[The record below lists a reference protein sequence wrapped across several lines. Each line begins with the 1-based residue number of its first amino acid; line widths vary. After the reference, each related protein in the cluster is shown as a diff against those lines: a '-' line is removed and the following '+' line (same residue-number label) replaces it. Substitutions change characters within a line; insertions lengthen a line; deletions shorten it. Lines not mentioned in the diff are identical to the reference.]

1 MEIKHVHVYGINETL
16 SYARF
21 PMLPL
26 DKPELAFQEEAEGKT
41 LGRAKRLGNT
51 PIGSGHDNFL
61 KGITVVFDVNF
72 TNKVWV
78 QAERYHWFEII
89 SSMSTVHALTK
100 TRVDESMFSEYTDKV
115 IVDRLIEIQQTY
127 TKNPTKDNLLRLLYS
142 CPAGITVRAGITTN
156 YRQLKTIYEQ
166 RHNHVLPEW
175 REFCQFLLTLPHFKE
190 WCVPMKG
197 AA

>member
-1 MEIKHVHVYGINETL
+1 MEIKHVHVYGMDETL

-26 DKPELAFQEEAEGKT
+26 DKPELAFQEEEGNKT

-100 TRVDESMFSEYTDKV
+100 TQIDEYMFCEWTDKV
-115 IVDRLIEIQQTY
+115 IIDRLIEIQKTY
-127 TKNPTKDNLLRLLYS
+127 TNNPTKDNLLRLLYS

-175 REFCQFLLTLPHFKE
+175 REFCQFLLTLPHFAE
-190 WCVPMKG
+190 WCVPTKG
-197 AA
+197 VA

>member
-26 DKPELAFQEEAEGKT
+26 DKPELAFQKEEGNKT

-61 KGITVVFDVNF
+61 KGITVVFDVDF

-100 TRVDESMFSEYTDKV
+100 TQIDEYMFCEWTDKV
-115 IVDRLIEIQQTY
+115 IIDRLIEIQNTY

-175 REFCQFLLTLPHFKE
+175 REFCQFLLTLPHFAE
-190 WCVPMKG
+190 WCVPTKG
-197 AA
+197 VA

>member
-26 DKPELAFQEEAEGKT
+26 DKPEIAFQEEEGNKT
-41 LGRAKRLGNT
+41 LGRAKRLANT

-61 KGITVVFDVNF
+61 KGITVVFDVDF

-100 TRVDESMFSEYTDKV
+100 TSIDESMFCEWTDKA
-115 IVDRLIEIQQTY
+115 IIDRLIEIQKTY

-175 REFCQFLLTLPHFKE
+175 REFCQFLLTLPHFAE
-190 WCVPMKG
+190 WCVPTKG

>member
-1 MEIKHVHVYGINETL
+1 MEIKHVYGINETL

-61 KGITVVFDVNF
+61 KGITVVFDVDF

-115 IVDRLIEIQQTY
+115 VIDRLIEIQQTY

-175 REFCQFLLTLPHFKE
+175 REFCQFLLTLPHFAE
-190 WCVPMKG
+190 WCVQTKG

>member
-26 DKPELAFQEEAEGKT
+26 DKPEIAFQEEEGNKT
-41 LGRAKRLGNT
+41 LGRAKRLANT

-61 KGITVVFDVNF
+61 KGITVVFDVDF

-100 TRVDESMFSEYTDKV
+100 TSIDESMFCEWADKV
-115 IVDRLIEIQQTY
+115 IIDRLIEIQKTY

-175 REFCQFLLTLPHFKE
+175 REFCQFLLTLPHFAE
-190 WCVPMKG
+190 WCVPTKG
-197 AA
+197 VA

>member
-26 DKPELAFQEEAEGKT
+26 DKPEIAFQEEEGNKT

-61 KGITVVFDVNF
+61 KGITVVFDVDF

-100 TRVDESMFSEYTDKV
+100 TQIDEYMFCEWTDKV
-115 IVDRLIEIQQTY
+115 IIDRLIEIQNTY

-166 RHNHVLPEW
+166 RHNHTLPEW
-175 REFCQFLLTLPHFKE
+175 REFCQFLLTLPHFAE
-190 WCVPMKG
+190 WCAPTKG
-197 AA
+197 VA

>member
-1 MEIKHVHVYGINETL
+1 MEIKHVHVYGINGTL

-61 KGITVVFDVNF
+61 KGITVVFDVDF

-115 IVDRLIEIQQTY
+115 VIDRLIEIQQTY

-175 REFCQFLLTLPHFKE
+175 REFCQFLLTLPHSAE
-190 WCVPMKG
+190 WCVQTKG

>member
-26 DKPELAFQEEAEGKT
+26 DKPELAFQEEEGNKT
-41 LGRAKRLGNT
+41 LARAKRLGNT
-51 PIGSGHDNFL
+51 HIGSGHDNFL
-61 KGITVVFDVNF
+61 KGITVVFDVDF

-100 TRVDESMFSEYTDKV
+100 TSIDESMFSEWTDKV
-115 IVDRLIEIQQTY
+115 IIDRLIEIQQTY
-127 TKNPTKDNLLRLLYS
+127 IKNPTKDNLLRLLYS

-175 REFCQFLLTLPHFKE
+175 REFCQFLLTLPHFAE
-190 WCVPMKG
+190 WCVPTKG
-197 AA
+197 VA

>member
-26 DKPELAFQEEAEGKT
+26 DKPELAFQEEEGNKT

-61 KGITVVFDVNF
+61 KGITVVFDVDF

-100 TRVDESMFSEYTDKV
+100 TRIDESMFSEWTDKV
-115 IVDRLIEIQQTY
+115 IIDRLIEIQQMY
-127 TKNPTKDNLLRLLYS
+127 IKNPTKDNLLRLLYS

-175 REFCQFLLTLPHFKE
+175 REFCQFLLTLPHFAE

>member
-1 MEIKHVHVYGINETL
+1 MEIKHVHVYGMDETL

-26 DKPELAFQEEAEGKT
+26 DKPELAFQEEEGNKT

-61 KGITVVFDVNF
+61 KGITVVFDVDF

-100 TRVDESMFSEYTDKV
+100 TQIDEYMFCEWTDKV
-115 IVDRLIEIQQTY
+115 IIDRLIEIQKTY

-175 REFCQFLLTLPHFKE
+175 REFCQFLLTLPHFAE
-190 WCVPMKG
+190 WCVPTKG
-197 AA
+197 VA

>member
-26 DKPELAFQEEAEGKT
+26 NKPEIAFQEEEGNKT

-61 KGITVVFDVNF
+61 KGITVVFDVDF

-100 TRVDESMFSEYTDKV
+100 TQIDEYMFCEWTDKV
-115 IVDRLIEIQQTY
+115 IIDRLIEIQNTY

-175 REFCQFLLTLPHFKE
+175 REFCQFLLTLPHFAE
-190 WCVPMKG
+190 WCVPTKG
-197 AA
+197 VA

>member
-1 MEIKHVHVYGINETL
+1 MEIKHVHVYGMDETL

-26 DKPELAFQEEAEGKT
+26 DKPELAFQEEEGNKT

-61 KGITVVFDVNF
+61 KGITVVFDVDF

-100 TRVDESMFSEYTDKV
+100 TQIDEYMFCEWTDKV
-115 IVDRLIEIQQTY
+115 IIDRLIEIQQTY

-175 REFCQFLLTLPHFKE
+175 REFCQFLLTLPHFAE
-190 WCVPMKG
+190 WCVPTKG
-197 AA
+197 VA

>member
-26 DKPELAFQEEAEGKT
+26 DKPEIAFQEEEGNKT
-41 LGRAKRLGNT
+41 LGRAKRLANT

-61 KGITVVFDVNF
+61 KGITVVFDVDF

-100 TRVDESMFSEYTDKV
+100 TSIDESMFCEWTDKA
-115 IVDRLIEIQQTY
+115 IIDRLIEIQKTY

-175 REFCQFLLTLPHFKE
+175 REFCQFLLTLPHFAE
-190 WCVPMKG
+190 WCAPTKG
-197 AA
+197 VA

>member
-26 DKPELAFQEEAEGKT
+26 DKPEIAFQEEEGNKT

-51 PIGSGHDNFL
+51 PIGSGHDNSL
-61 KGITVVFDVNF
+61 KGITVVFDVDF

-100 TRVDESMFSEYTDKV
+100 TQIDEYMFCEWTDKV
-115 IVDRLIEIQQTY
+115 IINRLIEIQKTY
-127 TKNPTKDNLLRLLYS
+127 TNNPTKDNLLRLLYS

-175 REFCQFLLTLPHFKE
+175 REFCQFLLTLPHFAE
-190 WCVPMKG
+190 WCAPTKG
-197 AA
+197 VA

>member
-1 MEIKHVHVYGINETL
+1 MEIKHVHVYGIDETL

-26 DKPELAFQEEAEGKT
+26 DKPEIAFQEEEGNKT
-41 LGRAKRLGNT
+41 LGRAKRLANT

-61 KGITVVFDVNF
+61 KGITVVFDVDF

-100 TRVDESMFSEYTDKV
+100 TQIDEHMFCEWTDKV
-115 IVDRLIEIQQTY
+115 IIDRLVEIQQTY
-127 TKNPTKDNLLRLLYS
+127 TNNPTKDNLLRLLYS

-175 REFCQFLLTLPHFKE
+175 REFCQFLLTLPHFAE
-190 WCVPMKG
+190 WCVPTKG
-197 AA
+197 VA

>member
-1 MEIKHVHVYGINETL
+1 MEIKHVHVYGIDETL

-26 DKPELAFQEEAEGKT
+26 DKPEIAFQEEEGNKT

-61 KGITVVFDVNF
+61 KGITVVFDVDF

-100 TRVDESMFSEYTDKV
+100 TQIDEYMFCEWTDKV
-115 IVDRLIEIQQTY
+115 IIDRLIEIQKTY

-175 REFCQFLLTLPHFKE
+175 REFCQFLLTLPHFAE
-190 WCVPMKG
+190 WCVPTKG
-197 AA
+197 VA

>member
-26 DKPELAFQEEAEGKT
+26 DKPELAFQEEEGNKT

-61 KGITVVFDVNF
+61 KGITVVFDVDF

-100 TRVDESMFSEYTDKV
+100 TSIDESMFSEYTDKV
-115 IVDRLIEIQQTY
+115 IINRLIEIQQTY
-127 TKNPTKDNLLRLLYS
+127 TNNPTKDNLLRLLYS

-175 REFCQFLLTLPHFKE
+175 REFCQFLLTLPHFAE
-190 WCVPMKG
+190 WCVPTKG
-197 AA
+197 VA

>member
-1 MEIKHVHVYGINETL
+1 MEIKHVHVYGINGTL

-61 KGITVVFDVNF
+61 KGITVVFDVDF

-115 IVDRLIEIQQTY
+115 VIDRLIEIQQTY

-156 YRQLKTIYEQ
+156 YRQLKTIYEH

-175 REFCQFLLTLPHFKE
+175 REFCQFLLTLPHFAE
-190 WCVPMKG
+190 WCVQTKG

>member
-1 MEIKHVHVYGINETL
+1 MEIKHVHVYGIDETL

-26 DKPELAFQEEAEGKT
+26 DKPELAFQEEEGNKT
-41 LGRAKRLGNT
+41 FGRAKRLGNT

-61 KGITVVFDVNF
+61 KGITVVFDVDF

-100 TRVDESMFSEYTDKV
+100 TSIDESMFSEWTDKV
-115 IVDRLIEIQQTY
+115 IIDRLIEIQQTY

-175 REFCQFLLTLPHFKE
+175 REFCQFLLTLPHFAE

>member
-1 MEIKHVHVYGINETL
+1 MEIKHVHVYGIDETL

-26 DKPELAFQEEAEGKT
+26 DKPELAFQEEEENKT
-41 LGRAKRLGNT
+41 LSRAKRLGNT

-61 KGITVVFDVNF
+61 KGITVVFDVDF

-100 TRVDESMFSEYTDKV
+100 TQIDESTFCEYTDKV
-115 IVDRLIEIQQTY
+115 IINRLIEIQQTY

-175 REFCQFLLTLPHFKE
+175 REFCQFLLTLPHFAE
-190 WCVPMKG
+190 WCVPTKG

>member
-1 MEIKHVHVYGINETL
+1 MEIKHVHVYGMDETL

-26 DKPELAFQEEAEGKT
+26 NKPEIAFQEEVGNKT
-41 LGRAKRLGNT
+41 LNRAKRLGNT

-61 KGITVVFDVNF
+61 KGITVVFDVDF

-100 TRVDESMFSEYTDKV
+100 TRIDESTFCEWTDKV
-115 IVDRLIEIQQTY
+115 IIDRLIEIQQTY

-175 REFCQFLLTLPHFKE
+175 CEFCQFLLTLPHFTE
-190 WCVPMKG
+190 WCVPTKG
-197 AA
+197 VA

>member
-26 DKPELAFQEEAEGKT
+26 DKPELAFREEEEGKT

-61 KGITVVFDVNF
+61 KGITVVFDVDF

-78 QAERYHWFEII
+78 QAKRYHWFEII

-100 TRVDESMFSEYTDKV
+100 TSIDESMFSEWTDKV
-115 IVDRLIEIQQTY
+115 IIDRLIEIQQTY
-127 TKNPTKDNLLRLLYS
+127 IKNPTKDNLLRLLYS

-175 REFCQFLLTLPHFKE
+175 REFCQFLLTLPHFAE

>member
-1 MEIKHVHVYGINETL
+1 MKIKHVHVYGINETL

-26 DKPELAFQEEAEGKT
+26 DNPEIAFQEEEGNKT

-61 KGITVVFDVNF
+61 KGITVVFDVDF

-100 TRVDESMFSEYTDKV
+100 TSIDESMFCEWADKV
-115 IVDRLIEIQQTY
+115 IIDRLIEIQKTY

-175 REFCQFLLTLPHFKE
+175 REFCQFLLTLPHFAE
-190 WCVPMKG
+190 WCVPTKG
-197 AA
+197 VA

>member
-1 MEIKHVHVYGINETL
+1 MEIKHVHVYGMDETL

-21 PMLPL
+21 PMIPL
-26 DKPELAFQEEAEGKT
+26 DKPELAFQEEDGNKT

-61 KGITVVFDVNF
+61 KGITVVFDVDF

-115 IVDRLIEIQQTY
+115 IIDRLIEIQKTH

-175 REFCQFLLTLPHFKE
+175 REFCQFLLTLPHFAE
-190 WCVPMKG
+190 WCVPTKG
-197 AA
+197 VA

>member
-1 MEIKHVHVYGINETL
+1 MKIKHVHVYGIDEAL

-26 DKPELAFQEEAEGKT
+26 DKPELAFWEEEGNKT

-61 KGITVVFDVNF
+61 KGITVVFDVDF

-100 TRVDESMFSEYTDKV
+100 TSIDESMFCEWTDKA
-115 IVDRLIEIQQTY
+115 IIDRLIEIQQTY
-127 TKNPTKDNLLRLLYS
+127 TKSPTKDNLLRLLYS

-175 REFCQFLLTLPHFKE
+175 REFCQFLLTLPHFAE
-190 WCVPMKG
+190 WCVPTKG
-197 AA
+197 VA

>member
-1 MEIKHVHVYGINETL
+1 MEIKHVHVYGMDESL
-16 SYARF
+16 AYARF

-26 DKPELAFQEEAEGKT
+26 DKPELAFQEEEGNKT

-61 KGITVVFDVNF
+61 KGITVVFDVDF

-100 TRVDESMFSEYTDKV
+100 TQIDEYMFCEWTDKV
-115 IVDRLIEIQQTY
+115 IIDRLIEIQKTY

-166 RHNHVLPEW
+166 RHNHTLPE
-175 REFCQFLLTLPHFKE
+175 
-190 WCVPMKG
+190 
-197 AA
+197 

>member
-1 MEIKHVHVYGINETL
+1 MEIKHVHVYGINGTL

-61 KGITVVFDVNF
+61 KGITVVFDVDF

-115 IVDRLIEIQQTY
+115 VIDRLIEIQQTY

-175 REFCQFLLTLPHFKE
+175 REFCQFLLTLPHFAE
-190 WCVPMKG
+190 WCVQTKG

>member
-1 MEIKHVHVYGINETL
+1 MEIKHVHVYGIDETL

-26 DKPELAFQEEAEGKT
+26 DKPELAFQEEEGNKT
-41 LGRAKRLGNT
+41 FARAKRLGNT
-51 PIGSGHDNFL
+51 PIGSVHDNFL
-61 KGITVVFDVNF
+61 KGITVVFDVDF

-100 TRVDESMFSEYTDKV
+100 TSIDESMFSEWTDKV
-115 IVDRLIEIQQTY
+115 IIDRLIEIQQTY
-127 TKNPTKDNLLRLLYS
+127 IKNPTKDNLLRLLYS

-175 REFCQFLLTLPHFKE
+175 REFCQFLLTLPHFSE
-190 WCVPMKG
+190 WCVPTKG
-197 AA
+197 VA

>member
-26 DKPELAFQEEAEGKT
+26 DKPEIAFQEEEGNKT

-61 KGITVVFDVNF
+61 KGITVVFDVDF

-100 TRVDESMFSEYTDKV
+100 THVDESMFSEWTDKV
-115 IVDRLIEIQQTY
+115 IINRLIEIQKTY
-127 TKNPTKDNLLRLLYS
+127 TNNPTKDNLLRLLYS

-175 REFCQFLLTLPHFKE
+175 REFCQFLLTLPHFAE
-190 WCVPMKG
+190 WCAPTKG
-197 AA
+197 VA

>member
-1 MEIKHVHVYGINETL
+1 MEIKHVHVYGINGTL

-61 KGITVVFDVNF
+61 KGITVVFDVDF

-115 IVDRLIEIQQTY
+115 VIDRLIEIQQTY

-175 REFCQFLLTLPHFKE
+175 REFCQFLLTLPHFAE
-190 WCVPMKG
+190 WCVPTKG

>member
-26 DKPELAFQEEAEGKT
+26 DKPELAFQEEEEGKT

-61 KGITVVFDVNF
+61 KGITVVFDVDF

-100 TRVDESMFSEYTDKV
+100 TQIDEYMFCEWTDKV
-115 IVDRLIEIQQTY
+115 IIDRLVEIQQTY
-127 TKNPTKDNLLRLLYS
+127 TNNPTKDNLLRLLYS

-175 REFCQFLLTLPHFKE
+175 REFCQFLLTLPHFAE
-190 WCVPMKG
+190 WCAPTKG
-197 AA
+197 VA

>member
-26 DKPELAFQEEAEGKT
+26 DKPELAFQEEDGNKT

-61 KGITVVFDVNF
+61 KGITVVFDVDF

-100 TRVDESMFSEYTDKV
+100 TRIDESMFSEYTDKV
-115 IVDRLIEIQQTY
+115 IINRLIEIQQTY

-166 RHNHVLPEW
+166 RHNHILPEW
-175 REFCQFLLTLPHFKE
+175 REFCQFLLTLPHFAE
-190 WCVPMKG
+190 WCVPTKG
-197 AA
+197 VA

>member
-26 DKPELAFQEEAEGKT
+26 DKPELAFQKEEGNKT
-41 LGRAKRLGNT
+41 LARAKRLGIT

-61 KGITVVFDVNF
+61 KGITVVFDVDF

-100 TRVDESMFSEYTDKV
+100 TQIDEYMFCEWTDKV
-115 IVDRLIEIQQTY
+115 IIDRLVEIQQTY
-127 TKNPTKDNLLRLLYS
+127 TNNPTKDNLLRLLYS

-175 REFCQFLLTLPHFKE
+175 REFCQFLLTLPHFAE
-190 WCVPMKG
+190 WCVPTKG
-197 AA
+197 VA

>member
-26 DKPELAFQEEAEGKT
+26 DKPELAFQEEEGNKT

-61 KGITVVFDVNF
+61 KGITVVFDVDF

-100 TRVDESMFSEYTDKV
+100 TSIDESMFSEWTDKV
-115 IVDRLIEIQQTY
+115 IIDRLIEIQQTY
-127 TKNPTKDNLLRLLYS
+127 IKNPTKDNLLRLLYS

-175 REFCQFLLTLPHFKE
+175 REFCQFLLTLPHFSE
-190 WCVPMKG
+190 WCVPTKG
-197 AA
+197 VA

>member
-41 LGRAKRLGNT
+41 IARAKRLGNT

-61 KGITVVFDVNF
+61 KGITVVFDVDF

-100 TRVDESMFSEYTDKV
+100 TRVDESMFSEWTDKV
-115 IVDRLIEIQQTY
+115 IIDRLIEIQQTY
-127 TKNPTKDNLLRLLYS
+127 TNNPTKDNLLRLLYS

-190 WCVPMKG
+190 WCVPTEG
-197 AA
+197 VA

>member
-26 DKPELAFQEEAEGKT
+26 DKPELAFQEEEGNKT
-41 LGRAKRLGNT
+41 LNRAKRLGNT

-61 KGITVVFDVNF
+61 KGITVVFDVDF

-100 TRVDESMFSEYTDKV
+100 TSIDESMFCEWTDKV
-115 IVDRLIEIQQTY
+115 IIDRLIEIQQTY

-190 WCVPMKG
+190 WCVPTKG
-197 AA
+197 VA

>member
-26 DKPELAFQEEAEGKT
+26 DKPEIAFQEEEGNKT

-61 KGITVVFDVNF
+61 KGITVVFDVDF

-100 TRVDESMFSEYTDKV
+100 TQIDEYMFCEWTDKV
-115 IVDRLIEIQQTY
+115 IIDRLIEIQKTY

-175 REFCQFLLTLPHFKE
+175 REFCQFLLTLPHFAE

>member
-26 DKPELAFQEEAEGKT
+26 DKPELAFQEEEGNKT

-61 KGITVVFDVNF
+61 KGITVVFDVDF

-100 TRVDESMFSEYTDKV
+100 TRIDESMFSEWTDKV
-115 IVDRLIEIQQTY
+115 IIDRLIEIQQTY
-127 TKNPTKDNLLRLLYS
+127 IKNPTKDNLLRLLYS

-175 REFCQFLLTLPHFKE
+175 REFCQFLLTLPHFAE
-190 WCVPMKG
+190 WCVPTKG
-197 AA
+197 VA

>member
-26 DKPELAFQEEAEGKT
+26 DKPEIAFQEEEGNKT

-61 KGITVVFDVNF
+61 KGITVVFDVDF

-100 TRVDESMFSEYTDKV
+100 TSIDESMFCEWADKV
-115 IVDRLIEIQQTY
+115 IIDRLIEIQQTY
-127 TKNPTKDNLLRLLYS
+127 TKNPTKDNFLRLLYS

-175 REFCQFLLTLPHFKE
+175 REFCQFLLTLPHFAE
-190 WCVPMKG
+190 WCAPTKG
-197 AA
+197 VA

>member
-1 MEIKHVHVYGINETL
+1 MEIKHVHVYGMDETL

-26 DKPELAFQEEAEGKT
+26 NKPEMAFQEEVGNKT
-41 LGRAKRLGNT
+41 LNRAKRLGNT

-61 KGITVVFDVNF
+61 QGITVVFDVDF

-78 QAERYHWFEII
+78 QAERYNWFKII

-100 TRVDESMFSEYTDKV
+100 TRVDESMFCEWADKV
-115 IVDRLIEIQQTY
+115 IIDRLIEIQKTY

-175 REFCQFLLTLPHFKE
+175 REFCQFLLTLPHFAE
-190 WCVPMKG
+190 WCVPTKG